1 MTRPTHKQY
10 SVCFAFITMMLFYKY
25 GVTQINYYIALI
37 IILKAAESG
46 ALFPDVDHSW
56 QNVSE
61 KTVPNKII
69 NTLIHITGGS
79 HRSWQTHS
87 WDICVIFT
95 AIAYFLPKYLY
106 YVGKISV
113 VNEEIVSLLLLGFAS
128 GWISHLFSDMLTS
141 AGVKVICFVDFKVK
155 FVPRRLFGLRFNTG
169 HGWEEFNFKVMK
181 VLNVFLAV
189 ICMGYPLT
197 VNRYI

>member
-87 WDICVIFT
+87 WDISIIFT

-106 YVGKISV
+106 YVGKLSV
-113 VNEEIVSLLLLGFAS
+113 VNYEILSLLLLGFAS

-155 FVPRRLFGLRFNTG
+155 FVPRKLFGLRFNTG

-189 ICMGYPLT
+189 ICIVYPLT

>member
-25 GVTQINYYIALI
+25 GVTQINYYVALI

-46 ALFPDVDHSW
+46 ALFPDVDHFW

-87 WDICVIFT
+87 WDISIIFT

-106 YVGKISV
+106 YVGKLSV
-113 VNEEIVSLLLLGFAS
+113 VNYEIISLLLLGFAS

-155 FVPRRLFGLRFNTG
+155 FVPRKLFGLRFNTG

-181 VLNVFLAV
+181 ALNVFLAI
-189 ICMGYPLT
+189 ICIMYPLT

>member
-87 WDICVIFT
+87 WDIGIIFT

-106 YVGKISV
+106 YVGKLSV
-113 VNEEIVSLLLLGFAS
+113 VNYEIISLLLLGFAS

-155 FVPRRLFGLRFNTG
+155 FVPRKLFGLRFNTG

-189 ICMGYPLT
+189 ICIVYPLT

>member
-10 SVCFAFITMMLFYKY
+10 SVCFAFITMMLFYEY

-87 WDICVIFT
+87 WDISIIFT

-106 YVGKISV
+106 YVGKLSV
-113 VNEEIVSLLLLGFAS
+113 VNYEILSLLLLGFAS

-155 FVPRRLFGLRFNTG
+155 FVPRKLFGLRFNTG

-189 ICMGYPLT
+189 ICIVYPLT

>member
-10 SVCFAFITMMLFYKY
+10 SVCFAFITIMLFYKY

-113 VNEEIVSLLLLGFAS
+113 VNEEIISILLLGFAS

-181 VLNVFLAV
+181 ALNVFLAV
-189 ICMGYPLT
+189 ICIGYPLT

>member
-87 WDICVIFT
+87 WDISIIFT

-106 YVGKISV
+106 YVGKLSV
-113 VNEEIVSLLLLGFAS
+113 VNYEIISLLLLGFAS

-141 AGVKVICFVDFKVK
+141 AGVKVICFVDFKAK
-155 FVPRRLFGLRFNTG
+155 FVPRKLFGLRFNTG

-189 ICMGYPLT
+189 ICIVYPLT

>member
-87 WDICVIFT
+87 WDISIIFT

-106 YVGKISV
+106 YVGKLSV
-113 VNEEIVSLLLLGFAS
+113 VNYEIISLLLLGFAS
-128 GWISHLFSDMLTS
+128 GWISHLLSDMLTS

-155 FVPRRLFGLRFNTG
+155 FVPRKLFGLRFNTG

-189 ICMGYPLT
+189 ICIVYPLT